1 MSDTESV
8 DYLQPGFDPAS
19 LTNPRLRS
27 ILVTYNVNYPSNAKK
42 PELVELFNA
51 NVAPQASKILA
62 RRARA
67 KRSSMGIVDAQTSA
81 SYSQSTTAFGD
92 SFDQEPPQQLSP
104 KKRRGRP
111 SSHAATPHI
120 DEHDEDEAEDAQ
132 RRQRRSSP
140 RKRSS
145 RQSSFQPPES
155 TASYSVAG
163 ASDTDTGPE
172 ARTGVAAGRPP
183 SRRARTKTPQVKL
196 EPTEEE
202 QFLATPAVVATGRNA
217 HLSSA
222 DENNNT
228 VFTYDNPFQSG
239 SSPLSG
245 SSPAQ
250 RRRTT
255 NYDETA
261 SHKHTSTSTSGRV
274 PSSSRKSRV
283 VSSPAAQ
290 PAYDSPPIRAV
301 AQRRNSPFAKAVSQ
315 SPEPEEEEEQSDE
328 EDYDPLAPGEEF
340 TPEEQLELTQQ
351 EEVQRRQNVGS
362 NRRSGKG
369 SSKAVTRRRRGF
381 VSSLSTPLLVLFL
394 TLLGL
399 YGGWYR
405 QEKRAV
411 GFCGLGRLAVP
422 LLSEQ
427 IEKLEWLPDWVRDI
441 EIPNSLQVFI
451 EPTCE
456 PCPSH
461 AFCYSDFTVRC
472 ENGYIEKPHPLALGG
487 LVPLPPTCEP
497 DGERAR
503 RVKAVADKAIEE
515 LRDRRAKWECGDLV
529 DDEGQVP
536 EDPAIDVPVLKEV
549 ISEKRSKK
557 MSKEE
562 FDDLWTAAIG
572 DIESRDEVES
582 EPDSNYAATDPGTV
596 PNTRL
601 SSTSLARLPLTCA
614 VRRSIRLGLA
624 RHRLSLSV
632 LILSLFGVAYL
643 RHQIRARRADRARVP
658 ALVDIVLE
666 RLAAQKELWLY
677 EDDFEGGGG
686 GGGGGAGSG
695 QSEDADDSSF
705 LPDPFLFLPQLRDDV
720 LRATHSLSARER
732 IWKHVRAVVEQN
744 SNVRTG
750 QREGRNGEVG
760 RAWEWIGPVGT
771 ASSVI
776 ANGSSA
782 ALNPLEMSAVRR
794 RRSGRASLMPTGSG
808 ATSRA
813 GSAAPRD
820 SIGASR
826 PGDVSDASTGEAQ
839 QPQKDGP
846 AGNEHRSALH
856 KRWQESR
863 PFY

>member
-1 MSDTESV
+1 MSDSEV

-27 ILVTYNVNYPSNAKK
+27 ILVTYNVHYPSNAKK
-42 PELVELFNA
+42 PELIELFND
-51 NVAPQASKILA
+51 NVAPQAHKILA

-67 KRSSMGIVDAQTSA
+67 KRSSMGIVDAQP
-81 SYSQSTTAFGD
+81 SYSQSTTAYGGD
-92 SFDQEPPQQLSP
+92 SFEEEQPQLLSP
-104 KKRRGRP
+104 KKRRAGRP
-111 SSHAATPHI
+111 STTPQI
-120 DEHDEDEAEDAQ
+120 DEHGEDEEEDAR

-145 RQSSFQPPES
+145 RQSSFQPPETV
-155 TASYSVAG
+155 TA
-163 ASDTDTGPE
+163 ASDTDTS
-172 ARTGVAAGRPP
+172 VAPVRPP

-202 QFLATPAVVATGRNA
+202 RYLATPVAAPSSRHASSSHRQNA
-217 HLSSA
+217 RPSSV
-222 DENNNT
+222 DDDNDT

-245 SSPAQ
+245 SSPAE

-255 NYDETA
+255 HYDEPA
-261 SHKHTSTSTSGRV
+261 SHKRVSTGTT
-274 PSSSRKSRV
+274 SSRKPRI
-283 VSSPAAQ
+283 VSSPAVQ
-290 PAYDSPPIRAV
+290 PTYDSPPTRGAL
-301 AQRRNSPFAKAVSQ
+301 QRQASPFVSRT
-315 SPEPEEEEEQSDE
+315 PEPEEEEEEQEDE
-328 EDYDPLAPGEEF
+328 YQEGYDPLEPGEEF
-340 TPEEQLELTQQ
+340 TPEEQLELTQE
-351 EEVQRRQNVGS
+351 EEVQRQQIASTG
-362 NRRSGKG
+362 RRTKT
-369 SSKAVTRRRRGF
+369 SKAVVRRRRG
-381 VSSLSTPLLVLFL
+381 VASALATPLWVLLL
-394 TLLGL
+394 TLFGI
-399 YGGWYR
+399 YAAWYR

-411 GFCGLGRLAVP
+411 GFCGVGRLAVP

-427 IEKLEWLPDWVRDI
+427 IDKLEWLPDWVRNI
-441 EIPNSLQVFI
+441 EIPANLQVFV
-451 EPTCE
+451 EPQCE

-472 ENGYIEKPHPLALGG
+472 ENGYIEKAHPLSLGG
-487 LVPLPPTCEP
+487 LLPLPPTCEP

-529 DDEGQVP
+529 DEDGQVP

-572 DIESRDEVES
+572 DIENRDEVES
-582 EPDSNYAATDPGTV
+582 EPDSSYAYPIGPVAPQIPEQFQTPAY
-596 PNTRL
+596 RL
-601 SSTSLARLPLTCA
+601 IY
-614 VRRSIRLGLA
+614 V
-624 RHRLSLSV
+624 
-632 LILSLFGVAYL
+632 
-643 RHQIRARRADRARVP
+643 RARFRAHRATLARVP
-658 ALVDIVLE
+658 ALVDLVLE

-677 EDDFEGGGG
+677 DDEVEGGGG
-686 GGGGGAGSG
+686 GD
-695 QSEDADDSSF
+695 QQDLDDSSF

-720 LRATHSLSARER
+720 LRTTHSLAARER

-760 RAWEWIGPVGT
+760 RAWEWIGPVGN
-771 ASSVI
+771 ALNVI
-776 ANGSSA
+776 AGSGTAGGGNNVMESA
-782 ALNPLEMSAVRR
+782 IRR
-794 RRSGRASLMPTGSG
+794 RRSGRASLMLASSG

-813 GSAAPRD
+813 GSAAPRE
-820 SIGASR
+820 SL
-826 PGDVSDASTGEAQ
+826 
-839 QPQKDGP
+839 P
-846 AGNEHRSALH
+846 AGDATPSIEQPDGGAAAAAGENRSALH

-863 PFY
+863 PIY

>member
-1 MSDTESV
+1 MSDSESV
-8 DYLQPGFDPAS
+8 DYLQPGFDPAG

-27 ILVTYNVNYPSNAKK
+27 ILVTYNVHYPSNAKK
-42 PELVELFNA
+42 PELVELFNIH
-51 NVAPQASKILA
+51 VAPQASKILA

-67 KRSSMGIVDAQTSA
+67 KRSSMGIVDAQPST

-92 SFDQEPPQQLSP
+92 SFDQEPPQQQLSP
-104 KKRRGRP
+104 KKRRPGRP
-111 SSHAATPHI
+111 SSHAASSHI
-120 DEHDEDEAEDAQ
+120 DEHDEEDAEDAAQ

-155 TASYSVAG
+155 VASYS
-163 ASDTDTGPE
+163 
-172 ARTGVAAGRPP
+172 AAGGSDEDTTPAPASARPP

-202 QFLATPAVVATGRNA
+202 RYLATPVAAAPSSRHNR
-217 HLSSA
+217 LSSA
-222 DENNNT
+222 DEDNNA

-255 NYDETA
+255 HYDEPA
-261 SHKHTSTSTSGRV
+261 SSKRTSTGTSGRV
-274 PSSSRKSRV
+274 PSSSRKPRV
-283 VSSPAAQ
+283 VSSPAVQ
-290 PAYDSPPIRAV
+290 PSYESPPIHAAV
-301 AQRRNSPFAKAVSQ
+301 AQRRNSPFL
-315 SPEPEEEEEQSDE
+315 SPEPEEEEEEEQYQ
-328 EDYDPLAPGEEF
+328 EDYDPLEPGEEF
-340 TPEEQLELTQQ
+340 TPEEQLELTQE
-351 EEVQRRQNVGS
+351 EEVQRRHNAVS
-362 NRRSGKG
+362 SRRSRKT
-369 SSKAVTRRRRGF
+369 SKAVTRRRKG
-381 VSSLSTPLLVLFL
+381 VASVLATPLLVLL
-394 TLLGL
+394 VTLLGI
-399 YGGWYR
+399 YGAWYR

-529 DDEGQVP
+529 DDDGQVP

-582 EPDSNYAATDPGTV
+582 EPDSNYA
-596 PNTRL
+596 
-601 SSTSLARLPLTCA
+601 
-614 VRRSIRLGLA
+614 
-624 RHRLSLSV
+624 
-632 LILSLFGVAYL
+632 
-643 RHQIRARRADRARVP
+643 
-658 ALVDIVLE
+658 
-666 RLAAQKELWLY
+666 
-677 EDDFEGGGG
+677 
-686 GGGGGAGSG
+686 
-695 QSEDADDSSF
+695 
-705 LPDPFLFLPQLRDDV
+705 
-720 LRATHSLSARER
+720 
-732 IWKHVRAVVEQN
+732 
-744 SNVRTG
+744 
-750 QREGRNGEVG
+750 
-760 RAWEWIGPVGT
+760 
-771 ASSVI
+771 
-776 ANGSSA
+776 
-782 ALNPLEMSAVRR
+782 
-794 RRSGRASLMPTGSG
+794 
-808 ATSRA
+808 
-813 GSAAPRD
+813 
-820 SIGASR
+820 
-826 PGDVSDASTGEAQ
+826 
-839 QPQKDGP
+839 
-846 AGNEHRSALH
+846 
-856 KRWQESR
+856 
-863 PFY
+863 

>member
-1 MSDTESV
+1 MSDSESV
-8 DYLQPGFDPAS
+8 DYLQPGFDPAG

-27 ILVTYNVNYPSNAKK
+27 ILVTYNVHYPSNAKK
-42 PELVELFNA
+42 PELVELFNTH
-51 NVAPQASKILA
+51 VAPQASKILA

-67 KRSSMGIVDAQTSA
+67 KRSSMGIVDAQPST

-104 KKRRGRP
+104 KKRRPGRP
-111 SSHAATPHI
+111 SSNAAASHI
-120 DEHDEDEAEDAQ
+120 DEHNEDEAEDAQ

-145 RQSSFQPPES
+145 RQSSFQPPDS
-155 TASYSVAG
+155 VASYSVTG

-172 ARTGVAAGRPP
+172 SRGAVAAARPP

-202 QFLATPAVVATGRNA
+202 QFMATPVAAVQAGRHA
-217 HLSSA
+217 RLSSA
-222 DENNNT
+222 DEGNNA

-255 NYDETA
+255 NHDEPA
-261 SHKHTSTSTSGRV
+261 SNKRTSTGTSGRV

-283 VSSPAAQ
+283 VSSPAVQAT
-290 PAYDSPPIRAV
+290 YDSPPIHAA
-301 AQRRNSPFAKAVSQ
+301 AQRRVSPFAKAVSR
-315 SPEPEEEEEQSDE
+315 SPEPEEEEESEEEQYQ
-328 EDYDPLAPGEEF
+328 EDYDPLEPGEEF
-340 TPEEQLELTQQ
+340 TPEEQLELIQE
-351 EEVQRRQNVGS
+351 EEVQRRQNAVS

-369 SSKAVTRRRRGF
+369 SEVVARRRKG
-381 VSSLSTPLLVLFL
+381 VGSVLATPLLVLLL
-394 TLLGL
+394 TLLGV
-399 YGGWYR
+399 YGAWYR

-422 LLSEQ
+422 LFSEQ
-427 IEKLEWLPDWVRDI
+427 IEKLEWLPDWVRNI

-456 PCPSH
+456 PCPQH
-461 AFCYSDFTVRC
+461 AFCYSDYTVRC

-529 DDEGQVP
+529 DDDGQVP

-582 EPDSNYAATDPGTV
+582 EPDANYA
-596 PNTRL
+596 
-601 SSTSLARLPLTCA
+601 
-614 VRRSIRLGLA
+614 
-624 RHRLSLSV
+624 
-632 LILSLFGVAYL
+632 
-643 RHQIRARRADRARVP
+643 
-658 ALVDIVLE
+658 
-666 RLAAQKELWLY
+666 
-677 EDDFEGGGG
+677 
-686 GGGGGAGSG
+686 
-695 QSEDADDSSF
+695 
-705 LPDPFLFLPQLRDDV
+705 
-720 LRATHSLSARER
+720 
-732 IWKHVRAVVEQN
+732 
-744 SNVRTG
+744 
-750 QREGRNGEVG
+750 
-760 RAWEWIGPVGT
+760 
-771 ASSVI
+771 
-776 ANGSSA
+776 
-782 ALNPLEMSAVRR
+782 
-794 RRSGRASLMPTGSG
+794 
-808 ATSRA
+808 
-813 GSAAPRD
+813 
-820 SIGASR
+820 
-826 PGDVSDASTGEAQ
+826 
-839 QPQKDGP
+839 
-846 AGNEHRSALH
+846 
-856 KRWQESR
+856 
-863 PFY
+863 

>member
-1 MSDTESV
+1 MSDSEA
-8 DYLQPGFDPAS
+8 DYLQPGFDPAG

-27 ILVTYNVNYPSNAKK
+27 ILVTYNVHYPSNAKK
-42 PELVELFNA
+42 PELVELFNTH
-51 NVAPQASKILA
+51 VAPQASKILA

-67 KRSSMGIVDAQTSA
+67 KRSSMGIVDAQPSTS

-92 SFDQEPPQQLSP
+92 SFDQEPPLVSP
-104 KKRRGRP
+104 KKRRPGRP
-111 SSHAATPHI
+111 SSHAASSSHI
-120 DEHDEDEAEDAQ
+120 DEHDEEDAEDAAQ

-145 RQSSFQPPES
+145 RQSSFQPPDS
-155 TASYSVAG
+155 VASYSVAG
-163 ASDTDTGPE
+163 GSDDETAPAPAS
-172 ARTGVAAGRPP
+172 ARPP

-202 QFLATPAVVATGRNA
+202 RYLATPVAAAVSSSRHGGR
-217 HLSSA
+217 LSSG
-222 DENNNT
+222 DEDNNT

-255 NYDETA
+255 DYDEPA
-261 SHKHTSTSTSGRV
+261 SSKRTSTGTSGRV
-274 PSSSRKSRV
+274 PSSSRKPRV
-283 VSSPAAQ
+283 VSSPAVHQ
-290 PAYDSPPIRAV
+290 PTYDSPPIRSAV
-301 AQRRNSPFAKAVSQ
+301 AQRRNSPFLKAASL
-315 SPEPEEEEEQSDE
+315 SPEPEEEEEESEEEQYQ
-328 EDYDPLAPGEEF
+328 EDYDPLEPGEEF
-340 TPEEQLELTQQ
+340 TPEEQLELTQ
-351 EEVQRRQNVGS
+351 EEEIHRRQNVVS
-362 NRRSGKG
+362 SRRSGKT
-369 SSKAVTRRRRGF
+369 SKAVATRRRKG
-381 VSSLSTPLLVLFL
+381 VASALATPLLVLLL
-394 TLLGL
+394 TLLGV
-399 YGGWYR
+399 YGAWYR

-427 IEKLEWLPDWVRDI
+427 IEKLEWLPGWVRDI

-456 PCPSH
+456 PCPPH

-529 DDEGQVP
+529 DDDGQLP

-582 EPDSNYAATDPGTV
+582 EPDSNYA
-596 PNTRL
+596 
-601 SSTSLARLPLTCA
+601 
-614 VRRSIRLGLA
+614 
-624 RHRLSLSV
+624 
-632 LILSLFGVAYL
+632 VAYL
-643 RHQIRARRADRARVP
+643 RYQIRARSADRARVP
-658 ALVDIVLE
+658 ALVDLVLE

-677 EDDFEGGGG
+677 EDDFENSG
-686 GGGGGAGSG
+686 G
-695 QSEDADDSSF
+695 QSDDADDSSF

-720 LRATHSLSARER
+720 LRTTHSLAARER

-776 ANGSSA
+776 ANGSGVGGA
-782 ALNPLEMSAVRR
+782 ANPSDMSAVRR

-813 GSAAPRD
+813 GSAAPRESVGVLD
-820 SIGASR
+820 
-826 PGDVSDASTGEAQ
+826 GEAQ
-839 QPQKDGP
+839 QQQQQQQQPQDGAA
-846 AGNEHRSALH
+846 AGEHRSALH
-856 KRWQESR
+856 KRWKESR
-863 PFY
+863 PIY